1 MKPFSIVVPAHNEE
15 KFLPLFLKSICSQN
29 LLPEELILI
38 DDNSNDRTKKIM
50 LDYQKKNGFIKVFS
64 YKSSTEH
71 MPGAKVVN
79 AFLFGYSKLTKP
91 YEFVFKLDADLVL
104 PPKYFHLII
113 NAFSNPRIGIVGG
126 ILIELSKEDKWE
138 NSHPMKK
145 NHVRGGLKA
154 YSLKCYR
161 KIGGLIPEMGWDTID
176 EILAM
181 YYGFEVKVLNNVKV
195 KHLRPIGNLYSK
207 NTSFMQGQAFY
218 KMRYGL
224 IIGTLACLKG
234 FLIKKSL
241 SFLFWS
247 ILGLLNGFLKKKP
260 YIVTK
265 NQGEFIRSFRLKSIL
280 KSIN

>member
-1 MKPFSIVVPAHNEE
+1 MKTFSIVVPAHNEE

-50 LDYQKKNGFIKVFS
+50 LDYQKKNSFIKVFS

-126 ILIELSKEDKWE
+126 ILIELSKEGKWE

-207 NTSFMQGQAFY
+207 NTSFIQGQAFY

>member
-1 MKPFSIVVPAHNEE
+1 
-15 KFLPLFLKSICSQN
+15 
-29 LLPEELILI
+29 
-38 DDNSNDRTKKIM
+38 
-50 LDYQKKNGFIKVFS
+50 
-64 YKSSTEH
+64 
-71 MPGAKVVN
+71 MPGPKVVN

-126 ILIELSKEDKWE
+126 ILIELSKEGKWE

-181 YYGFEVKVLNNVKV
+181 CYGFEVKVLNNVKV

-224 IIGTLACLKG
+224 IIGTIACLKG

>member
-126 ILIELSKEDKWE
+126 ILIELSKEGKWE

-195 KHLRPIGNLYSK
+195 KHLRPIGNVYSR
-207 NTSFMQGQAFY
+207 NSSFLQGQAFY
-218 KMRYGL
+218 KMRYGI
-224 IIGTLACLKG
+224 IIGILACLKG
-234 FLIKKSL
+234 FLIKKSFP
-241 SFLFWS
+241 FLFWS
-247 ILGLLNGFLKKKP
+247 ILGVMNGYLKNEP

-265 NQGEFIRSFRLKSIL
+265 SQGEFIRRFRLKSIL
-280 KSIN
+280 RF